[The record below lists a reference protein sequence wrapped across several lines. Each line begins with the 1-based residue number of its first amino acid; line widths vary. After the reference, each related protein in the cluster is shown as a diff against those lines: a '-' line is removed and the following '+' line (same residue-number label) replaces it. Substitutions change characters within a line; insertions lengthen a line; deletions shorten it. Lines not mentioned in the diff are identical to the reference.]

1 MLRSRPKFY
10 GMGGAPPWQVA
21 DMGMVN
27 RVLDRHVVG
36 TLDEYSDLDGG
47 RALDLARRV
56 GAEAICDL
64 VAASGLRGRGGAGF
78 PTGLKWQTVA
88 ASRSAVE
95 PTTVVV
101 NAAEG
106 EPGTFKDRAL
116 LRTNPYRILEG
127 PAIAALAVGAE
138 RVRIGIKATFERE
151 VQRLGDAIAEVSA
164 AGWFDGLDV
173 GLVLGP
179 SSYLFGEETGL
190 LEVIEG
196 RQPFPRVTPP
206 FRRGVEEG
214 GESDSRSAAGVE
226 LATVGGGGEAP
237 ALVDNVET
245 LANVPLI
252 VTNGPEWYRELG
264 TDRSPGTIVC
274 TITGATRREGVAEL
288 AMGTTLR
295 EAIELIGW
303 GPAERRRV
311 GTVVSGTS
319 NALIPASLLDTPLT
333 YEAMRDAGTGLGSA
347 GFIVFDDR
355 TDPVAIARGIS
366 RFLAVESCGQCEP
379 CKRDGLALADLL
391 AAAQSSMLT
400 ERELA
405 EVERRVQ
412 TVSDGAR
419 CNLARQQEAVVG
431 SLLRLYDEVVV
442 GHVLVGDAAAAP
454 PAADAIPIVPIV
466 ELSGGRAILDGDQL
480 DKQPDWSY
488 GDVDSGTSPADL
500 LIDTPVRIDEPVR
513 GRRWVSWSASPDG
526 SRVHPLD
533 LVDEA
538 HALLDRLLFEAL
550 AAEPEAREA
559 AIGKLGHITRVHVD
573 VTRRILY
580 PMARRHGGDRAE
592 ALAGAAEERED
603 LLLALAHLL
612 EDVEVDD
619 AERVATLR
627 AFGQELRRHCEDDE
641 EMLDTL
647 RATMSDEDQVEL
659 AEGLVDARATSQVA

>member
-1 MLRSRPKFY
+1 
-10 GMGGAPPWQVA
+10 
-21 DMGMVN
+21 MGMVN
-27 RVLDRHVVG
+27 RVLDREVVG
-36 TLDEYSDLDGG
+36 TLGDYSDLDGG
-47 RALDLARRV
+47 RGLELTRRV
-56 GAEAICDL
+56 GAAAIIDL
-64 VAASGLRGRGGAGF
+64 IATSGLRGRGGAGF
-78 PTGLKWQTVA
+78 PTGVKWQTVA
-88 ASRSAVE
+88 TSRSAVD

-127 PAIAALAVGAE
+127 TAIAALAVGAE
-138 RVRIGIKATFERE
+138 RIRIGIKASFERE
-151 VQRLGDAIAEVSA
+151 IQRLVDAIAETTD

-214 GESDSRSAAGVE
+214 AEGESRSAAGVE
-226 LATVGGGGEAP
+226 LATLGGEGEAP

-252 VTNGPEWYRELG
+252 VTNGPDWYRELG

-288 AMGTTLR
+288 SMGTTLR
-295 EAIELIGW
+295 EAIDLIGW
-303 GPAERRRV
+303 GPAERRTI
-311 GTVVSGTS
+311 GTVISGTS

-355 TDPVAIARGIS
+355 TDPVSIARGVS

-379 CKRDGLALADLL
+379 CKRDGLALAELL
-391 AAAQSSMLT
+391 AAAQASMLT

-405 EVERRVQ
+405 ELERRVN

-419 CNLARQQEAVVG
+419 CNLARQQEEVVG
-431 SLLRLYDEVVV
+431 SLLRLYDRVVV
-442 GHVLVGDAAAAP
+442 SHVLVGESAGAP
-454 PAADAIPIVPIV
+454 PAADTIPIAPIV
-466 ELSGGRAILDGDQL
+466 ELSGGRAVLDGDQV
-480 DKQPDWSY
+480 DKQPDWTY
-488 GDVDSGTSPADL
+488 DEVDSGTAPADL
-500 LIDTPVRIDEPVR
+500 LIDTPVHIEAPTRA
-513 GRRWVSWSASPDG
+513 RRWVSWSAEPATE
-526 SRVHPLD
+526 RFQPLE

-538 HALLDRLLFEAL
+538 HELLDRLLMDAL
-550 AAEPEAREA
+550 DADPSANGDAVA
-559 AIGKLGHITRVHVD
+559 KLAHLTRVHVD

-580 PMARRHGGDRAE
+580 PMVRRYGADRGE
-592 ALAGAAEERED
+592 ALADGAEERED
-603 LLLALAHLL
+603 LLLALVNLL
-612 EDVEVDD
+612 DSVEVADG
-619 AERVATLR
+619 ERTATLR
-627 AFGQELRRHCEDDE
+627 ALGRELRLHSE
-641 EMLDTL
+641 EEEQMLDML
-647 RATMSDEDQVEL
+647 RSSMSDEDQVEL
-659 AEGLVDARATSQVA
+659 AEGLLDARYTTRVR